1 MANSQHIEW
10 LREGVHKWN
19 ERRKCEVFEPD
30 FREID
35 IPLEFGIGR
44 IGRDSLDRVDLSGID
59 LRRAK
64 LQKAELYQVILSNA
78 NLQSADLRECNLNG
92 TNFEGASLDYADLRG
107 ARTEGAAYFKGAGL
121 VKANLMDAEFW
132 GADLRN
138 AVLSE
143 ADLRG
148 TVLVHARLS
157 GANLSRTQFWNA
169 VLYSGNNVKTP
180 EQGPSDEKIKKVEDL
195 LRICG
200 KFREKHDKEEILLFF
215 RGESRNRW
223 KLRPS
228 VMRKERLRKA
238 EGEMLVDLMSRRPDE
253 FNDLN
258 SSLANWVLAQHFELP
273 TRLLDITQNP
283 LVALFHACED
293 RNSCGRLHFFAVP
306 RDLVKPFDSDTIS
319 IIANL
324 AKLPYADQQL
334 ILTKS
339 GDQGDIQS
347 AIEFPEAMERL
358 YHLIRQEKPHFQDK
372 IEPKDLFRVFIVV
385 PQRSFERVQA
395 QSGSFLISAF
405 HERFE
410 PPEVLKW
417 NDETPIFDH
426 YALDVADK
434 DKDPIIEELSL
445 LNITRETL
453 FPGLDEAAKA
463 VKGRFDKSTDIGAER
478 E

>member
-10 LREGVHKWN
+10 LREGVQKWN
-19 ERRKCEVFEPD
+19 ERRKCEVFVPD
-30 FREID
+30 LRETN
-35 IPLEFGIGR
+35 IPQEFGMGGIGQ
-44 IGRDSLDRVDLSGID
+44 DSLDRVDLSGID

-78 NLQSADLRECNLNG
+78 NLQSADLRECDLNG
-92 TNFEGASLDYADLRG
+92 TNFEGANLDYADLRG

-138 AVLSE
+138 TVLSE
-143 ADLRG
+143 ANLCG

-157 GANLSRTQFWNA
+157 GANLSRTELWNA
-169 VLYSGNNVKTP
+169 VLVSGNSTTAP
-180 EQGPSDEKIKKVEDL
+180 EKGLSEEKIKKVEDL
-195 LRICG
+195 LNICG
-200 KFREKHDKEEILLFF
+200 EFREKHDKEDILLYF
-215 RGESRNRW
+215 RGESRNTW

-228 VMRKERLRKA
+228 VMRKEGLRRA

-293 RNSCGRLHFFAVP
+293 RNSCGRLHFFAVS

-334 ILTKS
+334 ILTKR

-358 YHLIRQEKPHFQDK
+358 YHLIRQEKPHFQKK

-395 QSGSFLISAF
+395 QSGVFLISAF

-410 PPEVLKW
+410 PPEILKW
-417 NDETPIFDH
+417 NDGTPIYDH
-426 YALDVADK
+426 YALDVSDK
-434 DKDPIIEELSL
+434 DKEHIIEQLSL

-463 VKGRFDKSTDIGAER
+463 VKRRFEKATDSSRDGE
-478 E
+478 